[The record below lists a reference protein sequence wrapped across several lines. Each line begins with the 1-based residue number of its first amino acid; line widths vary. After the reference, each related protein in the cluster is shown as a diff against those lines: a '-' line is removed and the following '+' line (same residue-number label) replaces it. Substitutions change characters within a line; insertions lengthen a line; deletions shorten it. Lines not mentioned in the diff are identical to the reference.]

1 MVSKVDPYSGVGYKT
16 NHCFAHPKRLVQ
28 RDAQFSLALKFMGR
42 SIWPVF
48 SYFQQ
53 PMSRMKLGQF

>member
-28 RDAQFSLALKFMGR
+28 RDAHFSLALKFMGR

-48 SYFQQ
+48 SYFQN
-53 PMSRMKLGQF
+53 